1 MPVTPRDPALDSLPE
16 LLPARGAPAIV
27 CEALREL
34 GVDAPPQLASV
45 MYARYRPGKNCD
57 IAWRF
62 RRPSGWP
69 GLVSARVFHNDRG
82 ARIAGRSS
90 FQALAARAQ
99 EGLGLAASPYRYFE
113 DRRLLL
119 QLFPLDSRL
128 PGLIDGT
135 SEAWANATLPDR
147 LDGGRAGEWR
157 VAGRPKAYRAWRRCV
172 LEYERAGERPQRY
185 FAKAFR
191 DDRGAAMLPR
201 LETIGRQ
208 LARAAWQ
215 VVTPAA
221 YLPEQR
227 MLILHAI
234 EDRVT
239 LASLIKASMEDA
251 TAKQQAVSAAE
262 RAAAGLTHLQQTDVA
277 DLRTVTAYD
286 VVATLRRKSSRI
298 ELVEP
303 ELAQALAERL
313 RVLERA
319 IDALPPEPL
328 APVHGAFRHSQLL
341 LGEGGL
347 AVLDLDTLCRSGV
360 NADAGNFLAC
370 LDRLAVRRERHAAA
384 VRDCQEAFAQAWRRA
399 PGAHEGWLAWH
410 RAAAL
415 VKQTVRTYVAL
426 PATWPRMTGALLRLA
441 GEAGPC

>member
-34 GVDAPPQLASV
+34 GVDAPPRLASV
-45 MYARYRPGKNCD
+45 TYARYRPGKNCD

-62 RRPSGWP
+62 QRPSGWP
-69 GLVSARVFHNDRG
+69 GLVSARVFRNDRG

-99 EGLGLAASPYRYFE
+99 EGLGLATSPYRYFE

-157 VAGRPKAYRAWRRCV
+157 VGGRPKAYRAWRRCV

-185 FAKAFR
+185 FAKVFR

-208 LARAAWQ
+208 LARGAWQ

-227 MLILHAI
+227 MLLLPAI

-239 LASLIKASMEDA
+239 LTSLIKAGAEDE
-251 TAKQQAVSAAE
+251 TARQQAASAAE
-262 RAAAGLTHLQQTDVA
+262 RAAAGLTHLQQTDVD
-277 DLRTVTAYD
+277 DLRTVTAHD
-286 VVATLRRKSSRI
+286 VVAALRRKSSRI

-313 RVLERA
+313 RVLESA
-319 IDALPPEPL
+319 IDVLPPEPL
-328 APVHGAFRHSQLL
+328 VPAHGAFRHSQLL
-341 LGEGGL
+341 LGDGRL
-347 AVLDLDTLCRSGV
+347 VVLDLDTLCRSGV

-370 LDRLAVRRERHAAA
+370 LDRVAVRRERHGAA

-415 VKQTVRTYVAL
+415 VKQTVRTYVSL
-426 PATWPRMTGALLRLA
+426 SATWPRTTGALLRLA
-441 GEAGPC
+441 EKAGSC